1 MEYFLT
7 YIIAF
12 LLIYLIYFLF
22 VVSRKRAT
30 EKLKNSIEVRYL
42 INRYNI
48 ELDKID
54 MKKLS
59 NRIAISNSFIMATV
73 FIIILFVKNFILKM
87 LLGFV
92 SLIPLILLV
101 YHILAKSL
109 KKKEGE

>member
-1 MEYFLT
+1 MEYFFT

-22 VVSRKRAT
+22 VVSRKRTT

-92 SLIPLILLV
+92 SLIPFILLV

>member
-1 MEYFLT
+1 MEYFFT

-22 VVSRKRAT
+22 VVSRKRTT

-87 LLGFV
+87 LLV
-92 SLIPLILLV
+92 
-101 YHILAKSL
+101 
-109 KKKEGE
+109 